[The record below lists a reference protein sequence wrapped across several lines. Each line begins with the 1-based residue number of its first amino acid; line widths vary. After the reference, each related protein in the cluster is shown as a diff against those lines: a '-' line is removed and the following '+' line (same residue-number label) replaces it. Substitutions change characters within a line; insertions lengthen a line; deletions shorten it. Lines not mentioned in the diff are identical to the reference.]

1 MIRTVLAVAF
11 FTMIA
16 IGSCVV
22 LSRRTAVVTAP
33 TPFDDEIVVCGQFI
47 HTGAPVVRWS
57 DLRGYDGYLEHG
69 FRDSENVLPTHP
81 APGCDTPRRY
91 GVRQFLTGGD
101 VGAPADCN
109 RRTRR
114 LLRERVDL
122 IVMHYDAAGT
132 SRRCFEVL
140 HNERGLS
147 AHFLVD
153 VDGTIYQTLDVRE
166 RARHAGSAN
175 DRSVGIE
182 IANVGAYEDLRELY
196 AKAQK
201 LNNGYGVRRSTAVK
215 DLEPTAGYVQARQ
228 VYQFPFTDAQYDSL
242 TKLTRALH
250 TALPGIRL
258 ALPRT
263 PTGDVPDSVLTP
275 EHLSDFSGILGHHH
289 VSSHKIDPG
298 PAFDWER
305 FFQGV
310 VSGR

>member
-1 MIRTVLAVAF
+1 MIRTLLAVTF

-22 LSRRTAVVTAP
+22 LSRRGGIATAP
-33 TPFDDEIVVCGQFI
+33 PLFEDEIVVCGGFF
-47 HTGAPVVRWS
+47 HTGAPVVRWL
-57 DLRGYDGYLEHG
+57 DHRGYNGYLEHR
-69 FRDSENVLPTHP
+69 FRDTEDVLPTHP
-81 APGCDTPRRY
+81 ARGCDTPRRY
-91 GVRQFLTGGD
+91 GVREFLTRGD
-101 VGAPADCN
+101 AGEPAECDW
-109 RRTRR
+109 RTRR

-153 VDGTIYQTLDVRE
+153 VNGTIYQTLDVRE

-196 AKAQK
+196 AKAEK
-201 LNNGYGVRRSTAVK
+201 LDNGYGVRTSVAVT
-215 DLEPTAGYVQARQ
+215 DREPVAGYVQARH

-242 TKLTRALH
+242 IKLTRALH

-263 PTGDVPDSVLTP
+263 PAGDVSDALLTP
-275 EHLSDFSGILGHHH
+275 EQLADFRGIVGHHH

-305 FFQGV
+305 IMRGV
-310 VSGR
+310 TK